1 MQEMQKGD
9 LKEMYIPRLLE
20 GYRKDIVPKM
30 KDKFGYKNNFAVPRL
45 LKIVVNMGIG
55 EATSDA
61 KLVEKC
67 ARDLGLITGQKPK
80 ITRARKPISN
90 FKIRKGMAIGCCVTL
105 RRYRMYEFLDRLIS
119 IVIPRIRDFRGISVK
134 SFDGRGNYTFGIKE
148 QTVFPEIEYDKIDAV
163 RGMDISIVTTAKTDE
178 EGRELLM
185 ALGMPFRKN

>member
-1 MQEMQKGD
+1 MQKGN

-119 IVIPRIRDFRGISVK
+119 VAIPRIRDFRGFSPN
-134 SFDGRGNYTFGIKE
+134 SFDGRGNYTFGLTE
-148 QTVFPEIEYDKIDAV
+148 QTVFPEVDIDKV
-163 RGMDISIVTTAKTDE
+163 EKTQGMDITINTSAQTDE
-178 EGRELLM
+178 EARELLR
-185 ALGMPFRKN
+185 LFGFPFRR

>member
-1 MQEMQKGD
+1 MQEMQKGN

-119 IVIPRIRDFRGISVK
+119 VAIPRIRDFRGFSPN
-134 SFDGRGNYTFGIKE
+134 SFDGRGNYTFGLTE
-148 QTVFPEIEYDKIDAV
+148 QTVFPEVDIDKV
-163 RGMDISIVTTAKTDE
+163 EKTQGMDITINTSAQTDE
-178 EGRELLM
+178 EARELLR
-185 ALGMPFRKN
+185 LFGFPFRR